1 MALESRL
8 NKIHFA
14 GHDGTLT
21 FVGQVTTDAA
31 WREHHKDYGYRVKV
45 RIFGKHPPSNVLPDE
60 KLPWAHVSVPC
71 TFGAGKSHAGTSL
84 CLQGG
89 ETVHG
94 YFADG
99 EDGQIPIILGAFETE
114 FSIINQE
121 QYLTASN
128 DSSQFYE
135 PFSKKGLDW
144 SALNLEVN
152 GGDPGANNG
161 VNIDKSNKYQG
172 KFDDE
177 RIVARRAQA
186 CKTGGFLSEI
196 SRSLASFIEV
206 TNGLSKFEDTY
217 IDPILDEIRDVQDL
231 VRTTSQVISGAYSQV
246 IRLARK
252 FLFDKIYKL
261 VEQLMGFL
269 QLDSLL
275 KDIAIK
281 KAVDQIYCV
290 IENIIKSLQKV
301 LEDFLTGLIGKLV
314 QAPLCAAEQF
324 LAGLNTKLFNDI
336 ESKIGDALSSIS
348 GILGPIGSFMSFLD
362 KAMNYSQ
369 IGLKLLSCEETD
381 CEPEPYNWALNIGP
395 SKQDKIN
402 FKKTIDISSKFDAIG
417 IGKSVNDRI
426 DKFFGLDADDLAN
439 AEKVAAIVGDC
450 PIDQKIC
457 GAPKIEIFGG
467 GGIGAAANAVINEF
481 GSIVGVNMT
490 DLGVG
495 YTSKP
500 YVSILDNCGGNG
512 AEGEAI
518 LKDGQ
523 VINIII
529 RRGGGGY
536 QTPINVSD
544 GEGTDVVGEIEGVEI
559 IRTGR
564 EYKPDDIITSQ
575 CGQLKVKLD
584 DAGRIIG
591 ATVISAH
598 KGCKVIPDLSINTE
612 TGYGALV
619 RPIMRYRKVEDYD
632 STIPADGILKVVD
645 CVSSY

>member
-14 GHDGTLT
+14 GHDGTMT

-45 RIFGKHPPSNVLPDE
+45 RIYGKHPPSNVLPDE

-71 TFGAGKSHAGTSL
+71 TFGAGQSHAGTSL

-114 FSIINQE
+114 FSIKNEIP
-121 QYLTASN
+121 YLVASN

-135 PFSKKGLDW
+135 LFAKKNLEW
-144 SALNLEVN
+144 SALNDN
-152 GGDPGANNG
+152 GGDPGADNG
-161 VNIDKSNKYQG
+161 INIA
-172 KFDDE
+172 KFDKKQNILDE
-177 RIVARRAQA
+177 EKIILKKAQK
-186 CKTGGFLSEI
+186 CKTGGFLSEV

-206 TNGLSKFEDTY
+206 TNGLSKLEDTY
-217 IDPILDEIRDVQDL
+217 IDPIMDEIRDVQEL

-252 FLFDKIYKL
+252 YLFDKIYKL

-275 KDIAIK
+275 KDIAVK

-348 GILGPIGSFMSFLD
+348 GILGPIGSFMGFLD
-362 KAMNYSQ
+362 KAMNYAQ
-369 IGLKLLSCEETD
+369 IGLKLLSCEDTD
-381 CEPEPYNWALNIGP
+381 CPPEPYDWALNFGP
-395 SKQDKIN
+395 TKQDKIN

-417 IGKSVNDRI
+417 IGRSVNDRI
-426 DKFFGLDADDLAN
+426 DKFFGLDEDDLAN

-575 CGQLKVKLD
+575 CGQLKVRLD

-632 STIPADGILKVVD
+632 STIPADGIMKVVD

>member
-8 NKIHFA
+8 NKVHFA
-14 GHDGTLT
+14 GQDGTMT

-45 RIFGKHPPSNVLPDE
+45 RIYGKHPPSNVLPDE

-71 TFGAGKSHAGTSL
+71 TFGAGQSHAGTSL

-99 EDGQIPIILGAFETE
+99 EDGQIPIILGAFQTE
-114 FSIINQE
+114 FSIQNEIP
-121 QYLTASN
+121 YLVASN

-135 PFSKKGLDW
+135 LFAKKNLEW
-144 SALNLEVN
+144 SALNDN
-152 GGDPGANNG
+152 GGDPGADNG
-161 VNIDKSNKYQG
+161 INIA
-172 KFDDE
+172 KFDKKQNILDE
-177 RIVARRAQA
+177 EKITLKKAQK
-186 CKTGGFLSEI
+186 CKTGGFLSEV

-206 TNGLSKFEDTY
+206 TNGLSKLEDTY
-217 IDPILDEIRDVQDL
+217 IDPIMDEIRDVQEL

-252 FLFDKIYKL
+252 YLFDKIYKL

-275 KDIAIK
+275 KDIAVK

-301 LEDFLTGLIGKLV
+301 LEDFLIGLIGKLV

-348 GILGPIGSFMSFLD
+348 GILGPIGSFMGFLD
-362 KAMNYSQ
+362 KAMNYAQ
-369 IGLKLLSCEETD
+369 IGLKLLSCEDTD
-381 CEPEPYNWALNIGP
+381 CPPEPYDWALNFGP
-395 SKQDKIN
+395 TKQDKIN

-417 IGKSVNDRI
+417 IGRSVNDRI
-426 DKFFGLDADDLAN
+426 DKFFGLDEDDLAN

-575 CGQLKVKLD
+575 CGQLKVRLD

-632 STIPADGILKVVD
+632 STIPADGIMKVVD

>member
-1 MALESRL
+1 
-8 NKIHFA
+8 
-14 GHDGTLT
+14 
-21 FVGQVTTDAA
+21 
-31 WREHHKDYGYRVKV
+31 
-45 RIFGKHPPSNVLPDE
+45 
-60 KLPWAHVSVPC
+60 
-71 TFGAGKSHAGTSL
+71 
-84 CLQGG
+84 
-89 ETVHG
+89 
-94 YFADG
+94 
-99 EDGQIPIILGAFETE
+99 
-114 FSIINQE
+114 
-121 QYLTASN
+121 
-128 DSSQFYE
+128 
-135 PFSKKGLDW
+135 
-144 SALNLEVN
+144 
-152 GGDPGANNG
+152 
-161 VNIDKSNKYQG
+161 
-172 KFDDE
+172 
-177 RIVARRAQA
+177 
-186 CKTGGFLSEI
+186 
-196 SRSLASFIEV
+196 
-206 TNGLSKFEDTY
+206 
-217 IDPILDEIRDVQDL
+217 
-231 VRTTSQVISGAYSQV
+231 
-246 IRLARK
+246 
-252 FLFDKIYKL
+252 
-261 VEQLMGFL
+261 MGFL

-275 KDIAIK
+275 KDIAVK

-348 GILGPIGSFMSFLD
+348 GILGPIGSFMGFLD
-362 KAMNYSQ
+362 KAMNYAQ
-369 IGLKLLSCEETD
+369 IGLKLLSCEDTD
-381 CEPEPYNWALNIGP
+381 CPPEPYDWALNFGP
-395 SKQDKIN
+395 TKQDKIN

-417 IGKSVNDRI
+417 IGRSVNDRI
-426 DKFFGLDADDLAN
+426 DKFFGLDEDDLAN

-575 CGQLKVKLD
+575 CGQLKVRLD

-632 STIPADGILKVVD
+632 STIPADGIMKVVD